1 MKEYA
6 SHLRIEH
13 PLVMWFGQGHFDQT
27 HYLRYQWC
35 SLLASVAYFEGPHQ

>member
-13 PLVMWFGQGHFDQT
+13 PLVMWFGKFDQNR
-27 HYLRYQWC
+27 YLQYLWC
-35 SLLASVAYFEGPHQ
+35 SLLASVAYFEDPRQ